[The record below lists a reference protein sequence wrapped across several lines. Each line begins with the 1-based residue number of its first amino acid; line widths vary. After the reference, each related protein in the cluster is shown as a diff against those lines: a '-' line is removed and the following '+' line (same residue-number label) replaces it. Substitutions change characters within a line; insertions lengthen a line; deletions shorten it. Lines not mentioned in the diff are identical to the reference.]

1 MHLPKPS
8 TFNSELTDER
18 LEVISKF
25 LVEELFATEDDL
37 ERQSDDGSTRGC
49 TTFGRQKNRI
59 KHEALSGKYD
69 WLTLMN
75 GANDLVFAI
84 GGVPCRFSNDDPSN
98 PSKVAAIA
106 VNRYQIPF
114 LEFVQPGEP
123 GRFCFI
129 VDKGQSEIEEPRV
142 EFLGY
147 GPSGELACRWISN
160 SIRVLREVDA
170 ELPSP
175 VEVSK
180 PSIMPKQD
188 QHSTQ
193 IKKSLS

>member
-1 MHLPKPS
+1 METVVIGASGYAGGELLRLIDSHPKLNFKS
-8 TFNSELTDER
+8 AIAHSKANTAIA
-18 LEVISKF
+18 LEHPF
-25 LVEELFATEDDL
+25 L
-37 ERQSDDGSTRGC
+37 
-49 TTFGRQKNRI
+49 I
-59 KHEALSGKYD
+59 GKYD